1 MALESLPTQGAPLT
15 AEAAFSGRLPSEAH
29 ASIARALE
37 LARVHLDLDVA
48 FLAQFRGG
56 EEVFRVLEGDGAS
69 FGLDEDTAVPLE
81 QTFCARM
88 VKGEIPSVLP
98 DVRVLRH
105 HLDSE
110 EAGVG
115 AYIGV
120 PVRVVE
126 GSVWGTLCCLSR
138 RPKPSLDDRDVALM
152 RLLADLVADKIVTLE
167 AETWR
172 RETERARVEEILD
185 RQTISI
191 HLQPIFDLE
200 HSEIVAFEALARFGS
215 DISRPTSEWFVIAR
229 EVGLGKELELLAAR
243 AALARLSELPP
254 GRFLALNVLPDTAIT
269 PEFGE
274 LIAGLGDRVVVE
286 VTEHAPVGDYQ
297 EFERTLAELRAHGM
311 RLAVDDVGAGYSSLM
326 QIVSL
331 RPEVL
336 KLDATL
342 TAGID
347 VDPARQALASSL
359 LGFASAIDAIVVAEG
374 IETRAEL
381 EELKAL
387 GIRYGQGYHLGRPR
401 PDVEPDPWV
410 GEDAAWESVVA
421 AGTVVETVDW
431 PEAVRIWIV
440 LAVLAWVVFAALG
453 FGLYM
458 LLGVVA

>member
-1 MALESLPTQGAPLT
+1 MALEPLPTQGVPLT
-15 AEAAFSGRLPSEAH
+15 AKRMFSGRLPTEAH
-29 ASIARALE
+29 ASIAKALE
-37 LARVHLDLDVA
+37 LARVYLDLDVA
-48 FLAQFRGG
+48 FLAQFRDG
-56 EEVFRVLEGDGAS
+56 EEIFRVLEGDTAS

-88 VKGEIPSVLP
+88 VRGEIPNVLP
-98 DVRVLRH
+98 DARVLRH
-105 HLDSE
+105 HPDA
-110 EAGVG
+110 EAAGIG

-120 PVRVVE
+120 PVRVLSD
-126 GSVWGTLCCLSR
+126 SVWGTLCCLSR

-167 AETWR
+167 AESWR
-172 RETERARVEEILD
+172 RETERGRIEEILD
-185 RQTISI
+185 REIISI

-215 DISRPTSEWFVIAR
+215 DVSRPTSEWFAIAR

-243 AALARLSELPP
+243 AALARLPELPP

-269 PEFGE
+269 PEFSE
-274 LIAGLGDRVVVE
+274 LLAGLGDRVVVE
-286 VTEHAPVGDYQ
+286 VTEHAPVGDYG
-297 EFERTLAELRAHGM
+297 EFEGALAELRGHGT

-331 RPEVL
+331 RPEIL

-347 VDPARQALASSL
+347 VDPARRALASSL
-359 LGFASAIDAIVVAEG
+359 LGFASAIGAIVVAEG
-374 IETRAEL
+374 VETRAEL
-381 EELKAL
+381 DELKAV
-387 GIRYGQGYHLGRPR
+387 GIKYGQGYHLGRPR

-410 GEDAAWESVVA
+410 GEDAAWEPVPAAKTVA
-421 AGTVVETVDW
+421 ETMAW
-431 PEAVRIWIV
+431 PRAVRIWIV
-440 LAVLAWVVFAALG
+440 LAALAWVVFAAIG